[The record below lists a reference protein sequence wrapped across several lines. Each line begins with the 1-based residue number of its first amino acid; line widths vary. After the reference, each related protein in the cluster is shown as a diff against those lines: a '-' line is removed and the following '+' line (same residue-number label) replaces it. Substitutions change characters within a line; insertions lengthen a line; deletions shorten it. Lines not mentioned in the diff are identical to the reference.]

1 MFAGLHRKS
10 CPRFVVRTH
19 HNRVDRMDAHGA
31 IDMDDD
37 ERSKRTRA
45 QATAQPPAVQP
56 QVWPSQASLYA
67 QGLENRAQ
75 TLPTTFA
82 MDGAQWRAQHFDS
95 ADLSGSTL
103 RQRQAEAR
111 KALLRTAQPSK
122 Q

>member
-1 MFAGLHRKS
+1 MIARFRILPEPLARCAG
-10 CPRFVVRTH
+10 
-19 HNRVDRMDAHGA
+19 MDSQCAF
-31 IDMDDD
+31 
-37 ERSKRTRA
+37 EVWSKRARA
-45 QATAQPPAVQP
+45 QATAKLPAVQP

-111 KALLRTAQPSK
+111 KALLRTAQQSK

>member
-1 MFAGLHRKS
+1 
-10 CPRFVVRTH
+10 
-19 HNRVDRMDAHGA
+19 MDSQGA
-31 IDMDDD
+31 V
-37 ERSKRTRA
+37 EVWSKRARA
-45 QATAQPPAVQP
+45 QATEPPAMQP

-82 MDGAQWRAQHFDS
+82 MVGAQWRAQHFDS

-111 KALLRTAQPSK
+111 KALLRTVQQPK